1 MLKAFLLFVTLNT
14 YAAEVTI
21 QCEGSQY
28 QLIVNEETANNYTL
42 IFTDKTNG
50 ENFETTVINDG
61 VFKIENDVSKFEF
74 NKGFKKFLVHQDSHN
89 TGGEIRFIIKKFA
102 GKDIEEI
109 CNPRW
114 LKKD

>member
-1 MLKAFLLFVTLNT
+1 MLKLFLLLVTLNT
-14 YAAEVTI
+14 YSTEVTI

-28 QLIVNEETANNYTL
+28 QVIVNEETTNNYTL

-50 ENFETTVINDG
+50 ENFETIVINNG
-61 VFKIENDVSKFEF
+61 VLKIENDISNFEF

-89 TGGEIRFIIKKFA
+89 TGGEIRFIIKKLA